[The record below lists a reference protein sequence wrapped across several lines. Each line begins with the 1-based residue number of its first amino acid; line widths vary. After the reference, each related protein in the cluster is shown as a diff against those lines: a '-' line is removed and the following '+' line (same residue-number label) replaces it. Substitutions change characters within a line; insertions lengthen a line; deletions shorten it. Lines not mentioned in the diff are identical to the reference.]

1 MKIGIVGSAERAVA
15 WEANLRPHRSVTEVI
30 IAPTLKDLGKI
41 DACILIDDSDS
52 KLDVLMRAVKAG
64 YHSFLV
70 SKLPLATSTV
80 EKIYHASEESNVMV
94 QFSHWPTLAPASQWM
109 FQTVPK
115 PRFIHIV
122 REISHT
128 DFMERNFDLDYFWI
142 DELAYCIKW
151 IDGAT
156 HQVDVKRADLNIKN
170 GGAIHL
176 FLRFD
181 NGATAGIF
189 VTTAS
194 AENHHKRVGSD
205 RSFLLDCDVLTQTVR
220 AGQSNGAGHLFFEK
234 KMFDASESAELAS
247 TKFLKAIQLKKPTAF
262 GAYDLFRTLKVVDK
276 INKKIAV

>member
-1 MKIGIVGSAERAVA
+1 MNIGIVGTAERAVA
-15 WEANLRPHRSVTEVI
+15 WETNLRPHRSVSEVV
-30 IAPTLKDLGKI
+30 IAPSLNDLGKV

-52 KLDVLMRAVKAG
+52 KLDTLMKAVKAG

-70 SKLPLATSTV
+70 SQLPLDTARV

-109 FQTVPK
+109 FQTVQK
-115 PRFIHIV
+115 PRFIHII

-128 DFMERNFDLDYFWI
+128 DFLERNFNLDYYWI
-142 DELAYCIKW
+142 DELAFCIRW

-156 HQVDVKRADLNIKN
+156 HHVDVKRADLNIKK

-176 FLRFD
+176 FLQFD
-181 NGATAGIF
+181 SGATAGIF

-194 AENHHKRVGSD
+194 AENHHKRVGAD
-205 RSFLLDCDVLTQTVR
+205 RSFILDCDVLSQKVR
-220 AGQSNGAGHLFFEK
+220 AGRSNGEGHLFFDK
-234 KMFDASESAELAS
+234 KVFDASTSAELAS
-247 TKFLKAIQLKKPTAF
+247 TLFLKAIQLRKPTAF

-276 INKKIAV
+276 INRKITV